1 MSQLRFLCLIA
12 AASFSG
18 VFCSELLCRSTVFRD
33 AAGRA
38 SGHGRVVAIADG
50 RAVYEKDLDDG
61 GFFTRSD
68 LIAMGNLR
76 RAARH
81 EPLDA
86 SRVDQELSL
95 LRAQFGDEKAFRLRV
110 CAGGFSVALLRER
123 IADQLRSLQWLEKQI
138 AAERGA
144 TDKECRDF
152 YETHRTLFAQP
163 ARFRASHLFLAAPVE
178 TPAEVVEAKGKLI
191 DALAVRLAGGATLSQ
206 LAAETSEDEA
216 TKTRGGDLGFFSSA
230 RMPPEFFAEIE
241 KLAAARRSDPFRSHL
256 GFHIVEVAEIRP
268 ARVLGFDEVHGE
280 VSLALANER
289 RALLAERLAD
299 MLGAATYVRSD

>member
-18 VFCSELLCRSTVFRD
+18 VFCGELLCRSTIFRD
-33 AAGRA
+33 AAGRLF
-38 SGHGRVVAIADG
+38 GHGRLIALTAG
-50 RAVYEKDLDDG
+50 RGVYEKDLDDD
-61 GFFTRSD
+61 FFTRSD
-68 LIAMGNLR
+68 LIARENLR

-81 EPLDA
+81 ESLDA
-86 SRVDQELSL
+86 ARVDQELSL
-95 LRAQFGDEKAFRLRV
+95 LRAQFGDEKEFLRRV
-110 CAGGFSVALLRER
+110 RSSGFSISMLRER

-138 AAERGA
+138 TAERGA
-144 TDKECRDF
+144 TDRECRGF
-152 YETHRTLFAQP
+152 YETHRTHFTQP
-163 ARFRASHLFLAAPVE
+163 VRFRASHLFLAAPAE
-178 TPAEVVEAKGKLI
+178 TSPEVVEAKRKLI
-191 DALAVRLAGGATLSQ
+191 DALAVRLASGETLPR

-216 TKTRGGDLGFFSSA
+216 TKARGGDLGFFSSA

-241 KLAAARRSDPFRSHL
+241 KLAAGRRSNPFRSHL

-280 VSLALANER
+280 VSFALANER

-299 MLGAATYVRSD
+299 MLGTAAYVRSD